1 MLTRAKAKC
10 SYLPRRNVK
19 GIIINTRITKL
30 LEKTKLSNPRYMLK
44 KLIQDSDNLEKFYS
58 DKEYRNELESAAR
71 YPSSESFQL
80 EKIYEQEEKIKVATY
95 YLLTIHSILSN
106 SDWESLDKAMVESAK
121 WQEGLQR

>member
-1 MLTRAKAKC
+1 
-10 SYLPRRNVK
+10 
-19 GIIINTRITKL
+19 
-30 LEKTKLSNPRYMLK
+30 MLK